1 MGKSNREC
9 YQLACFFAHHLI
21 NKLSTI
27 VGSCDL
33 ASPQM
38 EPSNEPAKYLALIRD
53 TAKDMAR
60 ELVEHQCQLTG
71 PSEWGSQIGNAISPH
86 VSSHI
91 I

>member
-9 YQLACFFAHHLI
+9 YQPACLFAHHLI

-38 EPSNEPAKYLALIRD
+38 EPSDEPAKHLALIRD
-53 TAKDMAR
+53 TAKEIATG
-60 ELVEHQCQLTG
+60 LIVHQGQLTETVR
-71 PSEWGSQIGNAISPH
+71 SKEVQEHLVA
-86 VSSHI
+86 
-91 I
+91 